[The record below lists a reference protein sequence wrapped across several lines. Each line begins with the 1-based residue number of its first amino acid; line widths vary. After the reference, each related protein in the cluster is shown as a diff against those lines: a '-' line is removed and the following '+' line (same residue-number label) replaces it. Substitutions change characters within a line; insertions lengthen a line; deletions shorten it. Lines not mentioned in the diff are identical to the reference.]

1 MPAYRSDAEAEIRE
15 PVAARLREIIP
26 GCRIIHE
33 INATGFG
40 NRIDVL
46 AVGEDRIAAVEIK
59 SAKDKLD
66 RLPAQIEAMRGVTT
80 NVFAA
85 LHEKFIDDLC
95 GSAMP
100 PAAARHATVWVY
112 PRTERKGHVDCG
124 VDWNG
129 FDRWK
134 KPVRNLP
141 ATAINILW
149 REELHAICDC
159 LGVRG
164 ISRLDMRQA
173 IDEIRWRMTGEQI
186 TKAICRALRMRE
198 CVEADPPAVAAND
211 NTTPDA
217 TNAAA

>member
-1 MPAYRSDAEAEIRE
+1 MPAYRSSAEAEIRE
-15 PVAARLREIIP
+15 PVVARLREIVP

-46 AVGEDRIAAVEIK
+46 AVGKDRIAAVEIK

-80 NVFAA
+80 EVFAA
-85 LHEKFIDDLC
+85 LHEKFIEDNKHV
-95 GSAMP
+95 GAMP
-100 PAAARHATVWVY
+100 PDAARHATVWIY
-112 PRTERKGHVDCG
+112 PRAERKGHVDCG
-124 VDWNG
+124 VEWNR

-134 KPVRNLP
+134 KPVRSLP

-164 ISRLDMRQA
+164 VSRLDMRQA

-186 TKAICRALRMRE
+186 TKAICRALRTRE
-198 CVEADPPAVAAND
+198 CVEADPPITPAND
-211 NTTPDA
+211 N
-217 TNAAA
+217 AAHQAA